1 MRVAF
6 FAGVAFAARSCLALV
21 SVRPLLL
28 RRSVHHVRLEGSNA
42 LHPDIE
48 SLILND
54 SIPKESRR
62 ALLAM
67 INEVSSAAQNISTV
81 KIAAAQNIRDLE
93 VAAAQ
98 NISDLKET
106 LSTVKVA
113 AAHNISDLKE
123 TLSTV
128 KVAAAQNISD
138 LKETLSNVKVAAA
151 HNISDLKVVLLNEQQ
166 RGEETMRLLET
177 AMTRNAA
184 MNPRAVIEYVELYV
198 MPKDAPYFK
207 SKDRRKKWESFLKD
221 NTTNGPAIMQCL
233 KEKVPSWSGEFKA
246 ADQISSLYSYSS
258 EGLHV
263 TSHEIADNPGGFPI
277 CITEG
282 PSLLLQGGKAMLCI
296 GEVLGLVITL
306 KKKG

>member
-1 MRVAF
+1 MR
-6 FAGVAFAARSCLALV
+6 VAFAARSCLALLQ
-21 SVRPLLL
+21 VRPLLL

-67 INEVSSAAQNISTV
+67 INDVSSAAQT
-81 KIAAAQNIRDLE
+81 IR
-93 VAAAQ
+93 
-98 NISDLKET
+98 DLKET
-106 LSTVKVA
+106 LSA
-113 AAHNISDLKE
+113 
-123 TLSTV
+123 
-128 KVAAAQNISD
+128 
-138 LKETLSNVKVAAA
+138 VKVAAA

-177 AMTRNAA
+177 AMSSNVA

-207 SKDRRKKWESFLKD
+207 WKDRRKKWESFLKD

-233 KEKVPSWSGEFKA
+233 KEKLPSWSGEFKA

-263 TSHEIADNPGGFPI
+263 TSHEIADNPGGFPV
-277 CITEG
+277 CITER

>member
-6 FAGVAFAARSCLALV
+6 AVLARTCLALV
-21 SVRPLLL
+21 SVRPFLL

-54 SIPKESRR
+54 SIPTESRR
-62 ALLAM
+62 ALLAI
-67 INEVSSAAQNISTV
+67 INDVSSAAQ
-81 KIAAAQNIRDLE
+81 D
-93 VAAAQ
+93 
-98 NISDLKET
+98 ISDLKET
-106 LSTVKVA
+106 LGTVK
-113 AAHNISDLKE
+113 L
-123 TLSTV
+123 
-128 KVAAAQNISD
+128 AAAQDISG
-138 LKETLSNVKVAAA
+138 LKEALW
-151 HNISDLKVVLLNEQQ
+151 IEQG

-177 AMTRNAA
+177 AMTRDAT

-221 NTTNGPAIMQCL
+221 NTTDGPAIMQCL

-246 ADQISSLYSYSS
+246 ADQISSIYSYTS

-296 GEVLGLVITL
+296 GEVLGLVIEL